1 MAVRRGFTLVELI
14 AVMVLLAVLSAT
26 AIPAIGALSSAST
39 AGAAEEVA
47 RRLDVA
53 RAHAATNARQA
64 GIAVDVATDTVSTL
78 TVVDG
83 AAANL
88 PVEPGRTIEPM
99 AVDRMFPGV
108 ASTAFDSGG
117 GAGGLDA
124 SWFDAAGEPSPGTAG
139 GSTSAM
145 TRDATLTID
154 GSVTITVHRLTGLVT
169 R

>member
-53 RAHAATNARQA
+53 RAHAATNGRLA
-64 GIAVDVATDTVSTL
+64 GIGVDVGTDTVSTL
-78 TVVDG
+78 TVADG
-83 AAANL
+83 VAMNL

-99 AVDRMFPGV
+99 PVGRMFPGV
-108 ASTAFDSGG
+108 AITAFDAGG
-117 GAGGLDA
+117 GAGGLNA
-124 SWFDAAGEPSPGTAG
+124 IWFDAKGEPLPGTAG

-154 GSVTITVHRLTGLVT
+154 GSVTITIHRLTGLVT